1 MKNKSISKKQ
11 NLLKM
16 KRNNTSGITLIALV
30 ITIIVLLIL
39 AGVSI
44 AMLTG
49 ENGILTQAQKAKTE
63 TENAATNEAARLDEY
78 NNTLEN
84 WINGGTTGVNKPET
98 DENGLYLNNST
109 INGEEIGTAMNP
121 TIPAGFKPVNTETS
135 SWGDGST
142 APAAEDVN
150 NGLVIEDKSGS
161 QFVWIPVETPVS
173 DIEANGTTN
182 KAMAIKDETTGNYRG
197 LLYNFTS
204 SGSEVTS
211 GCTTTTDSYRE
222 PDVVTGS
229 DGNSYDAINYASVGY
244 SSLDSMKNGLQSEY
258 NKMMQSVET
267 YHGFYVG
274 RYELGLEGTTPV
286 AKNAST
292 NEDVTTADSANSNT
306 YMWYGLYSKCK
317 EFAPESSNKSVVSS
331 MIWGSQYD
339 AMMNWMQKNGE
350 KVASGNDSKTNRTE
364 VTGSNANDILKNVY
378 DLYGCHYEWT
388 LEANSANFRVSRG
401 GGYYASDSPKIGF
414 SNGPTS
420 ADGYGA
426 ARLTLY
432 ISSTETVSS

>member
-1 MKNKSISKKQ
+1 
-11 NLLKM
+11 
-16 KRNNTSGITLIALV
+16 
-30 ITIIVLLIL
+30 
-39 AGVSI
+39 
-44 AMLTG
+44 MLTG

-142 APAAEDVN
+142 APEAEDVN

-173 DIEANGTTN
+173 DTEANGTTN
-182 KAMAIKDETTGNYRG
+182 KAMAIKDGDNYKG
-197 LLYNFTS
+197 LLYDFGS
-204 SGSEVTS
+204 SGSEVYS
-211 GCTTTTDSYRE
+211 GCTTKTDTYHE
-222 PDVVTGS
+222 PDIVS
-229 DGNSYDAINYASVGY
+229 DYDNDTSYN
-244 SSLDSMKNGLQSEY
+244 NGLFTKYSLQEEY

-286 AKNAST
+286 VKNAEDNSST
-292 NEDVTTADSANSNT
+292 VTTATAGYSSLKT
-306 YMWYGLYSKCK
+306 WYGLYSKCK
-317 EFAPESSNKSVVSS
+317 EFAPEEDNDSVVSS

-350 KVASGNDSKTNRTE
+350 EVASANDSKKNTTQ
-364 VTGSNANDILKNVY
+364 VTGSNENDILRNVY
-378 DLYGCHYEWT
+378 DLYGCHSEWT
-388 LEANSANFRVSRG
+388 LEALSTNFRVTRG
-401 GGYYASDSPKIGF
+401 DNYNGGSLSPKSR
-414 SNGPTS
+414 SNNYPSNMSVFHT
-420 ADGYGA
+420 

-432 ISSTETVSS
+432 ISSTES